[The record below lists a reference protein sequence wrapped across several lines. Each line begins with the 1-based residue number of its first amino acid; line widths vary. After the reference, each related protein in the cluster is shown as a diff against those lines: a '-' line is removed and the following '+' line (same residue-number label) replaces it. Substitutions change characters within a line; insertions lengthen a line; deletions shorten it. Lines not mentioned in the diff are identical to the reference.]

1 MIKELKHQFMQ
12 TAFVSIVWLT
22 LILSITQWSSS
33 IPFHYVWH
41 IIGIGTLAG
50 IVFGVMYPLL
60 WNYFTFPAPTN
71 ILISTVINLGF
82 QVGAVALYSTALLE
96 WILPYFIGIAF
107 LTLVGHIIAFLF
119 YKKQQNQ
126 KLAQAL
132 NHLKPQP

>member
-1 MIKELKHQFMQ
+1 
-12 TAFVSIVWLT
+12 
-22 LILSITQWSSS
+22 
-33 IPFHYVWH
+33 
-41 IIGIGTLAG
+41 G

-60 WNYFTFPAPTN
+60 WNYFTFPAPIN
-71 ILISTVINLGF
+71 ILISTVVNLGF

-96 WILPYFIGIAF
+96 WIMPYFIGIAF